1 MSDRGTPDTSA
12 SEDPVPGYYPDP
24 SIPGYVRYWNGRAW
38 VPGTSREAPR
48 GGGMFPQP
56 PRPARPVPPRLSWA
70 PPSQSPFAS
79 VERGERPAPIGRR
92 GAARAVDALLKF
104 LVVAGASAPFWLA
117 ALRHVRQGI
126 DDAAASG
133 RPTTVWLI
141 DWTTGALW
149 GAVVAVA
156 LVTGFLYEA
165 LPTARWGRTPGKW
178 LFGLAVVDVETMTPP
193 GFRRATRRYLT
204 RFLLNVLIIGFL
216 LSSLWPVADYPRRQ
230 GWHDKAARTWVVR
243 RSAAPL
249 DWKPLRTRVRRLIS
263 PVPRWYEWRARRPER
278 IRTTEAAAKAE
289 ESQGSRTLDLV
300 GLSDRPETVAAVGSI
315 EAVLE
320 RVFQT
325 LGPPPEGLSHD
336 KEPVVH
342 GGGGNAQ

>member
-1 MSDRGTPDTSA
+1 MARGRLP
-12 SEDPVPGYYPDP
+12 
-24 SIPGYVRYWNGRAW
+24 
-38 VPGTSREAPR
+38 EAPGLAR
-48 GGGMFPQP
+48 QGRPHLGG
-56 PRPARPVPPRLSWA
+56 AE
-70 PPSQSPFAS
+70 
-79 VERGERPAPIGRR
+79 ERG
-92 GAARAVDALLKF
+92 
-104 LVVAGASAPFWLA
+104 
-117 ALRHVRQGI
+117 
-126 DDAAASG
+126 
-133 RPTTVWLI
+133 
-141 DWTTGALW
+141 
-149 GAVVAVA
+149 
-156 LVTGFLYEA
+156 
-165 LPTARWGRTPGKW
+165 
-178 LFGLAVVDVETMTPP
+178 
-193 GFRRATRRYLT
+193 
-204 RFLLNVLIIGFL
+204 
-216 LSSLWPVADYPRRQ
+216 
-230 GWHDKAARTWVVR
+230 
-243 RSAAPL
+243 PL